1 MNDENAAKLRD
12 LAEGTK
18 RFALRVVA
26 MYSTLP
32 KSTEAQVMG
41 KQVLRS
47 GTSVG
52 ANYREANRARSKAE
66 FIAKLGDSLKEL
78 DETAYWLE
86 LLVES
91 GIVPAPKLASL
102 QDECNQL
109 LAIFTTVSKNAK
121 RKIS

>member
-1 MNDENAAKLRD
+1 
-12 LAEGTK
+12 
-18 RFALRVVA
+18 
-26 MYSTLP
+26 
-32 KSTEAQVMG
+32 MG

-47 GTSVG
+47 GTLVG